1 MKLKNKVVTEK
12 SFVGLEFL
20 RKKKWFG
27 MVGRPHT
34 AMRIFPSSL
43 NKIKSTAERKNR
55 KWGITGWESCL
66 QGSVAKHCHG
76 GVEKSIQR
84 VPGLI

>member
-43 NKIKSTAERKNR
+43 NKIKSYCREEKPEMGNNR
-55 KWGITGWESCL
+55 MGKLS
-66 QGSVAKHCHG
+66 
-76 GVEKSIQR
+76 
-84 VPGLI
+84 PGLRC